1 MITQVIDSSAA
12 IKWVVEEAG
21 SPQAITLRSRSRLVA
36 PDLLTA
42 ECANV
47 LWKKV
52 QRGEFNA
59 EEADLA
65 AKLLERSDVELM
77 PMRGLLAEATKIAV
91 AESHPAYD
99 CIYLALALF
108 NEWRFVTAD
117 ERLVRRVRQSQ
128 NRRLADAVISLAE
141 AA

>member
-1 MITQVIDSSAA
+1 MITLVIDSSVA
-12 IKWVVEEAG
+12 IKWVVEETG
-21 SPQAITLRSRSRLVA
+21 SSQAIALRSGSRLVA

-65 AKLLERSDVELM
+65 ARLLERSDVELM

-91 AESHPAYD
+91 AESHAAYD

-117 ERLVRRVRQSQ
+117 ERLVRRVRQSL
-128 NRRLADAVISLAE
+128 NRRLAGAVISLAE